1 VDVGDKNMEDN
12 FLVKDIN
19 LAPKGEQQ
27 IEWVS
32 NWMPVLDGLYEKFN
46 KTGVFKNK
54 KIALCIHLEAKTA
67 YLALAIK
74 KMGAQVWV
82 TSSNPLS
89 TKDEVAA
96 ALAKNGI
103 HVFAKHAASK
113 TEYWSYLESI
123 LKNKLDA
130 TVDDGGDICEYLHEH
145 PEYGINIKGICE
157 ETTTGVNRLKALE
170 KEGKLKYPAI
180 AVNDAKS
187 KHLFDN
193 RYGTGQSTWTAIT
206 HLTNLNI
213 AGKVVVVAG
222 YGWVGKGVAV
232 RADGMGAEVIVT
244 EVDPWKALEARMDG
258 HRVMKMEDAS
268 SLGDFFVTTT
278 GLSDIITYEHI
289 LKMKNGAFL
298 SNAGH
303 FDFEIDIPTLKKK
316 AKSFTVVRK
325 EVEEYKLENGKTIY
339 VLARG
344 GIINI
349 AGGLGHPADIMDMS
363 FSVQLGCLYYF
374 LSKEDSEAKLYS
386 VPEEID
392 RLVAEEKLRVEG
404 IQIDH

>member
-12 FLVKDIN
+12 FLVKGIN

-145 PEYGINIKGICE
+145 PEYGNH
-157 ETTTGVNRLKALE
+157 NRSKS
-170 KEGKLKYPAI
+170 
-180 AVNDAKS
+180 AKS
-187 KHLFDN
+187 
-193 RYGTGQSTWTAIT
+193 I
-206 HLTNLNI
+206 
-213 AGKVVVVAG
+213 GKRG
-222 YGWVGKGVAV
+222 
-232 RADGMGAEVIVT
+232 EV
-244 EVDPWKALEARMDG
+244 K
-258 HRVMKMEDAS
+258 
-268 SLGDFFVTTT
+268 
-278 GLSDIITYEHI
+278 
-289 LKMKNGAFL
+289 
-298 SNAGH
+298 
-303 FDFEIDIPTLKKK
+303 IPC
-316 AKSFTVVRK
+316 
-325 EVEEYKLENGKTIY
+325 Y
-339 VLARG
+339 
-344 GIINI
+344 
-349 AGGLGHPADIMDMS
+349 
-363 FSVQLGCLYYF
+363 C
-374 LSKEDSEAKLYS
+374 SK
-386 VPEEID
+386 
-392 RLVAEEKLRVEG
+392 
-404 IQIDH
+404 